1 MDGLNNLITS
11 IKRLT
16 WYEWIMAAVMIA
28 IAGYVMIS
36 SFLDPSSS
44 DNPTWLTVV
53 NFISAVAG
61 VFCIFL
67 TAKVSISNFVF
78 SIVNT
83 LSYMVYLFYW
93 NIMGTFMLEACV
105 YLPLAIGSW
114 VMWVRH
120 RDDRDR
126 VLTKAKRMSYPVMG
140 LCAVAVILS
149 GLVYNSI
156 LSGIGDPVAML
167 DAYTVAIG
175 IVAIVLELLRY
186 REQYILWL
194 ITDVI
199 AVAMFIVHF
208 DPVYLTK
215 KAIYLIMA
223 FVGLYNWY
231 RLSKAH
237 NPENE

>member
-1 MDGLNNLITS
+1 MVDLNDF
-11 IKRLT
+11 KRLT
-16 WYEWIMAAVMIA
+16 WYEWVMAIVMIA
-28 IAGYVMIS
+28 IAGYVMVS
-36 SFLDPSSS
+36 SFIDEGSS

-67 TAKVSISNFVF
+67 TAKACIRNFIF

-83 LSYMVYLFYW
+83 VSYMVYLFYW
-93 NIMGTFMLEACV
+93 NIWGTFALECFV
-105 YLPLAIGSW
+105 YLPLAIISW
-114 VMWVRH
+114 AVWVRH
-120 RDDRDR
+120 RDSFDKG
-126 VLTKAKRMSYPVMG
+126 LTKSKKLSPLAILIV
-140 LCAVAVILS
+140 AVAVGVSGCIYNLVLS
-149 GLVYNSI
+149 QTD
-156 LSGIGDPVAML
+156 DPVSML

-175 IVAIVLELLRY
+175 LIAIFLELLRY
-186 REQYILWL
+186 REQYVLWL

-215 KAIYLIMA
+215 KTIYLIMA

-231 RLSKAH
+231 RLSKER

>member
-1 MDGLNNLITS
+1 MDGLKNLGTS
-11 IKRLT
+11 IRRLT
-16 WYEWIMAAVMIA
+16 WYEWIMATVMIA

-36 SFLDPSSS
+36 SFMDPSSS
-44 DNPTWLTVV
+44 DNPTWLTAV
-53 NFISAVAG
+53 NFVSAVAG

-93 NIMGTFMLEACV
+93 NIMGTFLLEACV
-105 YLPLAIGSW
+105 YLPLAVGSW

-120 RDDRDR
+120 RDTKERD
-126 VLTKAKRMSYPVMG
+126 LTKAKRMSYPAMAV
-140 LCAVAVILS
+140 CAVIVLLS
-149 GLVYNSI
+149 GLVYEAI
-156 LSGIGDPVAML
+156 LSKIGDPVAML

-175 IVAIVLELLRY
+175 LVAISLELLRY

-194 ITDVI
+194 ITDII

-215 KAIYLIMA
+215 KTIYLIMA

-231 RLSKAH
+231 RLSGER